1 MTSYSAVQFY
11 SSTLIFLI
19 GLSSSVAYLDF
30 YWGPWNVTIPGWHRL
45 TIPGWHR
52 YKYFER
58 PEGDIL
64 MRQYVLQ
71 EQSPR

>member
-1 MTSYSAVQFY
+1 MASCSAVQFY

-19 GLSSSVAYLDF
+19 GLSSSLAYLDF
-30 YWGPWNVTIPGWHRL
+30 YWGPWNV